1 MRVVILPTGRTE
13 WYGLPRALAR
23 LFPGHEFT
31 PVPTR
36 SEIDSNLEAFPA
48 PGFTANRL
56 TERQRSAPPEDVM
69 ALVERAAREAVGD
82 RFSAAADLV
91 LVLDDVEFANRENE
105 AMVVAVAR
113 AAVLQHLSGLS
124 DRVRGRTAAALRD
137 RVSFHLA
144 RPMVEGWFFGDP
156 GGLVRVGVEPRY
168 VLQSDPEC
176 FTVDDSAYLA
186 AEEAVCPS
194 WIAAGRKRKSKP
206 KWIDNENRHLH
217 PKGYIQWLTHDAS
230 AKSCSR
236 YSEKDH
242 GAPALANLDWSAV
255 LARPT
260 AQFQYLRALVAD
272 VADALNQ
279 APATGPISGIQA
291 PLTSRFALPRDP
303 VLRNL

>member
-13 WYGLPRALAR
+13 WHGLPKALGR
-23 LFPGHEFT
+23 LFPGHEFM
-31 PVPTR
+31 PVPTEL
-36 SEIDSNLEAFPA
+36 EILSNPEVFPA
-48 PGFTANRL
+48 PGFTSYKL
-56 TERQRSAPPEDVM
+56 TARQSAAPPEDVM

-82 RFSAAADLV
+82 RSSAAADLV
-91 LVLDDVEFANRENE
+91 VVLDDVEVYNRDNE

-113 AAVLQHLSGLS
+113 EAVLKHLSGLS
-124 DRVRGRTAAALRD
+124 YAVRDRTANALRE
-137 RVSFHLA
+137 RVSFHLV
-144 RPMVEGWFFGDP
+144 RPMVEAWFFGDP
-156 GGLVRVGVEPRY
+156 GALRHAGVEPSY
-168 VLQSDPEC
+168 VLASDPEC
-176 FTVDDSAYLA
+176 FAVDDSAYLA
-186 AEEAVCPS
+186 AQEAACPT

-217 PKGYIQWLTHDAS
+217 PKGYIQWLTREAS

-236 YSEKDH
+236 YSETDH
-242 GAPALANLDWSAV
+242 GAEALANLDWSAV
-255 LARPT
+255 LARP
-260 AQFQYLRALVAD
+260 AAEFQYLRALVAD

>member
-1 MRVVILPTGRTE
+1 
-13 WYGLPRALAR
+13 
-23 LFPGHEFT
+23 
-31 PVPTR
+31 
-36 SEIDSNLEAFPA
+36 
-48 PGFTANRL
+48 
-56 TERQRSAPPEDVM
+56 M

-82 RFSAAADLV
+82 RSSAAADLV
-91 LVLDDVEFANRENE
+91 LVIDDVEFANRDNE

-113 AAVLQHLSGLS
+113 AAVLKHLSGLS
-124 DRVRGRTAAALRD
+124 YAVRGRTAAALRD

-156 GGLVRVGVEPRY
+156 SALRHAGVEPSY
-168 VLQSDPEC
+168 VLPSDPEC
-176 FTVDDSAYLA
+176 FAVDDSAYLA
-186 AEEAVCPS
+186 AQEAVCPS

-206 KWIDNENRHLH
+206 KWIDNENRYLH
-217 PKGYIQWLTHDAS
+217 PKGYLQWLTHDAGDR
-230 AKSCSR
+230 SCSR
-236 YSEKDH
+236 YSETDH

-255 LARPT
+255 LTRPA

-272 VADALNQ
+272 VADALDQ

>member
-31 PVPTR
+31 PVP
-36 SEIDSNLEAFPA
+36 SGLEILSNPEAFPA
-48 PGFTANRL
+48 PGFTSREL
-56 TERQRSAPPEDVM
+56 TVRQCAAPPEIVM

-91 LVLDDVEFANRENE
+91 LVLDDVEFANRDNE
-105 AMVVAVAR
+105 AMVVAVAG

-144 RPMVEGWFFGDP
+144 RPMVEAWFFGDP
-156 GGLVRVGVEPRY
+156 GALVRAGVEPSY
-168 VLQSDPEC
+168 VLTSDPEC
-176 FTVDDSAYLA
+176 FAVDDSAYLA
-186 AEEAVCPS
+186 AQEAVCPT

-217 PKGYIQWLTHDAS
+217 PKGYIQWLTRDGA

-236 YSEKDH
+236 YSETHH
-242 GAPALANLDWSAV
+242 GGEALANLDWSAV
-255 LARPT
+255 LTRPA

-272 VADALNQ
+272 VAEALNQ
-279 APATGPISGIQA
+279 VPATGPILGGEA
-291 PLTSRFALPRDP
+291 PLTSRFALPRDT